1 MVLSSNKPSLFSRAS
16 RILNHSQTR
25 ESKLNRVLGFMDV
38 VSFGVSSTVGS
49 GIFVS
54 IGLIAKHYSG
64 PALPISFLVVIYA
77 SLLCAMCFA
86 EFSCKIN
93 SSGMGYSYTYAS
105 YGELV
110 AFCTGTV
117 TFLSYCLGTAAVAR
131 GWSGYLGCF
140 IRAAT
145 GFEIPDIFISYE
157 LNEWMSVSLLAP
169 VLCTIS
175 AIVAIKGMKEG
186 VLLNRLLVVVNIS
199 IMLLFIGYGLGAY
212 GDESN
217 FTPFTL
223 PDSGWTGVLEGSGL
237 AFFCLIGWDLTCSL
251 SEEVKRP
258 NRNLPNG
265 IVASLTLVGALYCGV
280 SIALCGM
287 VPIPLIDEK
296 APVASAFLLHGDM
309 VMYLV
314 VSLAAVTV
322 TTANVVTGSAGPPRV
337 VYTMAQDGLL
347 PSFLGKVSN
356 GVPKNAAILC
366 GILNVITSA
375 FFDFK
380 SLASVTSC
388 LALIIYILV
397 CGGVLLL
404 RENAHR
410 GGRSAARSDRR
421 KTTILL
427 LLFVASSLCVQ
438 FAVLGDRPWH
448 AAAVVNAATAV
459 VLIDHHRRHTKLPV
473 LRDASAVLLPDAP
486 IVGESSREKSD
497 TTPFRCPAVPL
508 VPLVAV
514 WVNCFIVSSLGLR
527 TLMGA
532 GAVVAV
538 AIIVYLTYGV
548 RHSHLNVD

>member
-1 MVLSSNKPSLFSRAS
+1 
-16 RILNHSQTR
+16 
-25 ESKLNRVLGFMDV
+25 MDV

-54 IGLIAKHYSG
+54 IGFIAKHYSG
-64 PALPISFLVVIYA
+64 PALPMSFLVVIVA

-86 EFSCKIN
+86 EFSCKIKT
-93 SSGMGYSYTYAS
+93 SGMGYSYTYAS

-110 AFCTGTV
+110 AFCTGTL

-140 IRAAT
+140 FRAAT
-145 GFEIPDIFISYE
+145 GYELPDIFISYE

-169 VLCTIS
+169 LLCTIS
-175 AIVAIKGMKEG
+175 AIVAVKGIKES

-199 IMLLFIGYGLGAY
+199 IMVLFLGYGLWAY

-223 PDSGWTGVLEGSGL
+223 PDSGWTGVIEGSGL

-251 SEEVKRP
+251 SEEVKKP
-258 NRNLPNG
+258 NLNIPNG
-265 IVASLTLVGALYCGV
+265 IVASLALVGALYCGV

-287 VPIPLIDEK
+287 VPIPLVDEK
-296 APVASAFLLHGDM
+296 TPLASAFLLHGDM
-309 VMYLV
+309 PMYLM

-337 VYTMAQDGLL
+337 IYAMAQDGLL
-347 PSFLGKVSN
+347 PLFLGEVSN

-375 FFDFK
+375 FFDFN

-404 RENAHR
+404 PENAHS
-410 GGRSAARSDRR
+410 GGRSVARSDRR

-427 LLFVASSLCVQ
+427 LLFVASSLWVQ
-438 FAVLGDRPWH
+438 FAILGGRPWD
-448 AAAVVNAATAV
+448 AAAVVNAAIAV
-459 VLIDHHRRHTKLPV
+459 VLIDHHRRHTKRLV
-473 LRDASAVLLPDAP
+473 LKDASAFLLPDAP
-486 IVGESSREKSD
+486 IMGADWGENPDS
-497 TTPFRCPAVPL
+497 TPFKCPAVPL
-508 VPLVAV
+508 VPLAAV
-514 WVNCFIVSSLGLR
+514 WVNCFIVSSLGLG
-527 TLMGA
+527 TLIGA

-538 AIIVYLTYGV
+538 AIMVYLTYGV
-548 RHSHLNVD
+548 RHSHLNVH